1 MPDIHRGTEPVG
13 LISWHLGLGT
23 AIIATMIVRIVWR
36 FVRQEPDV
44 VETTPLMRQ
53 VAWLTHVLLYVLL
66 VAEPLLG
73 WANASSRGWTVSL
86 FGVIPLP
93 ALAATGS
100 TLGHTMG
107 DVHQVVAWALLGLV
121 GLHVAA
127 AVFHHFIL
135 RDGVLRRMA

>member
-1 MPDIHRGTEPVG
+1 
-13 LISWHLGLGT
+13 
-23 AIIATMIVRIVWR
+23 
-36 FVRQEPDV
+36 
-44 VETTPLMRQ
+44 
-53 VAWLTHVLLYVLL
+53 
-66 VAEPLLG
+66 LLG

-100 TLGHTMG
+100 TLGHAMG

-121 GLHVAA
+121 GLHIAA
-127 AVFHHFIL
+127 AVFHHFVL